1 MSEKQPTK
9 NQPLWKA
16 NVDNGY
22 FQMLSIY
29 GGEENEEALTK
40 AKSEFGFALQ
50 SFKKSSSLQKCS
62 ADSIVNAIANIA
74 RTSLTLN
81 PMMQLAYLIP
91 RKNQC
96 TLEISYRG
104 MVKLLKDAN
113 AIHHIEAYMVFA
125 DEQYS
130 FNPSTQELIHVQKFA
145 KTEKEHNEREILG
158 CYTRAI
164 LPSGIVSYCFMPLWE
179 LEKVRAESSSKEG
192 MVWKKWRDEMYKKSV
207 IKRHTKTLMTDQP
220 SLLAAM
226 EIDNLNNGLASI
238 HKRSN
243 IISTIENASEVIEID
258 AEEIN
263 QDATLF
269 D

>member
-1 MSEKQPTK
+1 MSEQKTT
-9 NQPLWKA
+9 QPLWKS
-16 NVDNGY
+16 NVDSGY

-29 GGEENEEALTK
+29 GGEEREEAKTK

-50 SFKKSSSLQKCS
+50 AFKKSTALQKCS
-62 ADSIVNAIANIA
+62 ADSIINAIANIA

-81 PMMQLAYLIP
+81 PVMQLAYLIP

-113 AIHHIEAYMVFA
+113 AIHHIEAYMVFE
-125 DEQYS
+125 DEEYS
-130 FNPSTQELIHVQKFA
+130 FNPSTQNLIHVQKFA
-145 KTEKEHNEREILG
+145 KSEKEHNERPILG

-164 LPSGIVSYCFMPLWE
+164 LPSGVVSYSFMPFWE
-179 LEKVRAESSSKEG
+179 LEKIRAESASKEG
-192 MVWKKWRDEMYKKSV
+192 MVWKKWRDEMYKKTV

-226 EIDNLNNGLASI
+226 EIDNINNGLNSI
-238 HKRSN
+238 QKRSS
-243 IISTIENASEVIEID
+243 IMSTIETAAEVITVD
-258 AEEIN
+258 SEIN
-263 QDATLF
+263 PKQDLF